1 LDREPVNKRLLPTI
15 IAVAALV
22 SAAYTLTLVDE
33 FINSTLYS
41 YELVFSYDWANPYW
55 TLMRVT
61 WILLATCAIAITINT
76 VLIVRSGSKK
86 KTQSMETP
94 PIRRAVGDTR
104 PILQTK
110 EKTRPTSITL
120 GLPSSPKPA
129 PKQAPT
135 IAPAPSYTSS
145 DVPAMFR
152 CSHCGKA
159 FTQPLRMLNFQVD
172 PPRIVNVCPFCNETM
187 LSGSTDKESE
197 QDENRSTLRKD
208 NGHVQR
214 PLTQ

>member
-1 LDREPVNKRLLPTI
+1 VNKRLLPTI
-15 IAVAALV
+15 IAIAALV

-41 YELVFSYDWANPYW
+41 YGLVFSYEWANPYW
-55 TLMRVT
+55 TLLRVT
-61 WILLATCAIAITINT
+61 WILLATCAVAITINT
-76 VLIVRSGSKK
+76 VLIVRSGSKH
-86 KTQSMETP
+86 KTQSMETT

-104 PILQTK
+104 PMLQTK
-110 EKTRPTSITL
+110 EKPRPTSIAP
-120 GLPSSPKPA
+120 GLPPSPKPA

-135 IAPAPSYTSS
+135 TAPAPSYTSS

-152 CSHCGKA
+152 CAHCGKA

-187 LSGSTDKESE
+187 PSGSTGKESE
-197 QDENRSTLRKD
+197 QNENRSFLGKD
-208 NGHVQR
+208 NGHVQK